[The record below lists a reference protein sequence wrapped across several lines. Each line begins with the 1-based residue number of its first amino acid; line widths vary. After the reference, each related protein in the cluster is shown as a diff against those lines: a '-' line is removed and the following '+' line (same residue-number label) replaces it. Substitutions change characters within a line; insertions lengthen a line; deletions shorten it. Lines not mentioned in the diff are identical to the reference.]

1 VSVKPF
7 AVAIFGLSISIDQA
21 PGEFVAGGVKV
32 IVFWVRETVVA
43 VGVAM
48 IVTAPTAVAGTIKV
62 EINRAAKSFLI
73 MLQLSRGHR
82 ADRGC
87 DTYFVAENL
96 MRF

>member
-1 VSVKPF
+1 
-7 AVAIFGLSISIDQA
+7 
-21 PGEFVAGGVKV
+21 
-32 IVFWVRETVVA
+32 
-43 VGVAM
+43 M
-48 IVTAPTAVAGTIKV
+48 IVTALTAVAGTIKV